1 MHFDMSQRAPHQ
13 VAHRQ
18 AVVEGLRRHGVLDQ
32 YPGVVVCWGWRTGAE
47 HRRRGRDV
55 LVLERGY
62 LGDRFHWTSIGWNG
76 LNGRATFP
84 AYPSDF
90 GARFRRLAVPMQ
102 PWRPDGEYVLL
113 VGQVHGDAAL
123 QGRNLTPWYVQ
134 TAKAAA
140 AEYGLPVRF
149 RPHPLEQRRIG
160 MVRSVPG
167 TEQDVGPLDEAL
179 ARAAVVVT
187 WNSNTGV
194 DALLAGKPVV
204 ALGDGAMALPL
215 AARELGGQCN
225 PDREAWAHALACKQW
240 SLEEIRSGEAL
251 VGVVED
257 LKDGRYGQGGRDLGS
272 RAEAEAAAGP
282 GRPTRPS
289 ARAEAWRQR
298 HSQRGA

>member
-1 MHFDMSQRAPHQ
+1 VHFDLSQRAPHQ
-13 VAHRQ
+13 IAHWQ
-18 AVVEGLRRHGVLDQ
+18 AVTEGLRRHGVLDQ
-32 YPGVVVCWGWRTGAE
+32 YPGVVVCWGWRTGAV
-47 HRRRGRDV
+47 HRKRGRDV

-62 LGDRFHWTSIGWNG
+62 LGERFNWSSIGWNG
-76 LNGRATFP
+76 LNGLATFP
-84 AYPSDF
+84 DYPTDF
-90 GARFRRLAVPMQ
+90 GARFRRLGVQ
-102 PWRPDGEYVLL
+102 LEPWRPAGEYVLL

-123 QGRNLTPWYVQ
+123 QGRNLGPWYAQ

-140 AEYGLPVRF
+140 AQYGLPVRF
-149 RPHPLEQRRIG
+149 RPHPLEVRRTG
-160 MVRSVPG
+160 VVRRVPG
-167 TEQDVGPLDEAL
+167 TEHDAGPLVDAL

-204 ALGDGAMALPL
+204 ALGDGAMASPL

-225 PDREAWAHALACKQW
+225 PDREAWAHALAWKQW
-240 SLEEIRSGEAL
+240 TLEEIRSGEAL

-257 LKDGRYGQGGRDLGS
+257 LKDGRYGQGGGS
-272 RAEAEAAAGP
+272 GGSGAEAEATARSRRPPGP
-282 GRPTRPS
+282 A